1 MEYKK
6 KYNKYKQK
14 YLNLLNSTKGGAAGQ
29 PNSLLK
35 VYLQRSY
42 RYTPNRENIDED
54 FYRQRDSRGG
64 VVDVR
69 NYILDIDSTSTK
81 NLIQLRKNYEFKII
95 SDEEYIRE
103 KRIHFN
109 AFTWN
114 NFDLWEF
121 VFINSNPSFDL
132 IRDKNLRKQNFL
144 SKNKTYQLFNDEFIF
159 FNKVLIPF
167 VNRHY
172 NKSLNNLDT
181 WLNCDADMLGE
192 IKADLNNCYGIR
204 RTIPDDS
211 EIMVIGDIHS
221 SFVSL
226 MHIFNDLISKGTYFV
241 DKTLKLQENKYLIF
255 TGDIID
261 YGPYG
266 LECLWFVFT
275 LLYHNPENVIILKGN
290 HENNSQ
296 YTQAYQSGLNFS
308 KQLNQQLEVQYVKD
322 LIKNILGLL
331 PTVIFINLKG
341 ETYQFNHGSI
351 DFDIA
356 GFDDETQRFK
366 REDSTIYNFINQ
378 PDVNID
384 KIFINLSL
392 EGQKNTYQWGDF
404 YYNPDTPSIE
414 SDRKIQD
421 LKRRYGA
428 DYLKYL
434 KAKPYVA
441 RPKHHFSLVE
451 DYLIRNNIKSIISG
465 HQDNVALGILPTN
478 PNTREIDIGN
488 NEKLNY
494 DRDDCLIVTAFERDD
509 KLTRDNYEIVLNPG
523 LDMYAVTL
531 STAVQSKYVNYATY
545 AILG

>member
-1 MEYKK
+1 MDFKQ

-14 YLNLLNSTKGGAAGQ
+14 YLNLLKSTKGGAAGQ

-35 VYLQRSY
+35 VYLHRSY

-54 FYRQRDSRGG
+54 FYRQRVGHGG

-69 NYILDIDSTSTK
+69 KYILDIDSKSSK
-81 NLIQLRKNYEFKII
+81 KLIELRKNYESKII
-95 SDEEYIRE
+95 SNEEYFRE
-103 KRIHFN
+103 KQIHFN

-114 NFDLWEF
+114 NFDLWET
-121 VFINSNPSFDL
+121 VFMNSNPSFDL
-132 IRDKNLRKQNFL
+132 IRDKNPRKHHIL
-144 SKNKTYQLFNDEFIF
+144 SKDKTYQLFNDEFRF
-159 FNKVLIPF
+159 FNQVLIPF

-241 DKTLKLQENKYLIF
+241 DRTLKLQENKYLIF

-261 YGPYG
+261 YGPYS

-275 LLYHNPENVIILKGN
+275 LLYHNPKNVIILKGN

-296 YTQAYQSGLNFS
+296 YTSLQNGLYFS
-308 KQLNQQLEVQYVKD
+308 KQLEQQLEVEDVKD
-322 LIKNILGLL
+322 LIKNTLGLL
-331 PTVIFINLKG
+331 PIVIFINLKG

-356 GFDDETQRFK
+356 GFDDRTQRFTT
-366 REDSTIYNFINQ
+366 EDSTIYKFIND

-392 EGQKNTYQWGDF
+392 EGQLNTYQWGDF

-441 RPKHHFSLVE
+441 RPIHHFSLVE
-451 DYLIRNNIKSIISG
+451 DYLIKNNIKSIISG

-478 PNTREIDIGN
+478 PTTREIDIGN

-494 DRDDCLIVTAFERDD
+494 DRSDGLIVTAFERDD
-509 KLTRDNYEIVLNPG
+509 KLTRDEYEIVLNPG

-531 STAVQSKYVNYATY
+531 STAVHSKYVNYATY